1 MTKTRGMKK
10 ALHTPLSVGARAAS
24 WFCFQT
30 LCPHKH
36 IHPKR
41 SGAQSDGSENMLRA
55 SRSGSRSLLK
65 ALFLPDSQLTPVI
78 ITSFSFPRSLAAP
91 TFATFFLAVFPW
103 HWSWLLRW
111 GPPRNL
117 TSSSC
122 PHAVPSSQIGP
133 GPGPGPG
140 FNQHRAVE
148 MLWWRFW
155 AEVFSARG
163 HYCFIPLG
171 PQSCHERGPAILLAD
186 ERPEDHMQTEKP
198 SHPAHHMSDTSK
210 TRRGI
215 TQLSPAQFEEGE
227 EKQAVVLSHSV
238 LRWFVSNKW

>member
-1 MTKTRGMKK
+1 
-10 ALHTPLSVGARAAS
+10 
-24 WFCFQT
+24 
-30 LCPHKH
+30 
-36 IHPKR
+36 
-41 SGAQSDGSENMLRA
+41 MLRA

-117 TSSSC
+117 TSSSR

-140 FNQHRAVE
+140 PGFNQHGAVE
-148 MLWWRFW
+148 MMWWQFW
-155 AEVFSARG
+155 VEVFSARG
-163 HYCFIPLG
+163 RYYFISLG
-171 PQSCHERGPAILLAD
+171 PQSCHECGPATLLAN
-186 ERPEDHMQTEKP
+186 ERPEDHKQTEKP
-198 SHPAHHMSDTSK
+198 SNPAHHMSDTSK
-210 TRRGI
+210 TRRGT